1 MSSKDKFGDKL
12 KDKEKAEEDRYF
24 AQKDRERLDAIREAD
39 QPPAPK
45 GLCPRCGVALAER
58 DHSGVA
64 IDECADCGG
73 IWLDKGELESIEERD
88 GEGWMSR
95 WVRSLLEGRG

>member
-1 MSSKDKFGDKL
+1 
-12 KDKEKAEEDRYF
+12 
-24 AQKDRERLDAIREAD
+24 
-39 QPPAPK
+39 
-45 GLCPRCGVALAER
+45 VALAER